1 MGFTEISPMNHPTVG
16 IVTRTKNRSVLLRRA
31 IESVVHQSYP
41 NWVMVIVNDG
51 GKPDDVEFLVRH
63 YQPVGERIHVIH
75 NPVSLG
81 MEGASKVGLEAV
93 GAELLILHDDDDS
106 WAPEFLSVAVNE
118 LLRVRERFPGTEG
131 VTTYAHLVRE
141 TVRGN
146 LIEIDSVEP
155 FNGSV
160 PRGFLSLDRMLAG
173 NFIPP
178 ISFLFS
184 RQAYR
189 DVGSIYEVIPY
200 LGDWDFLVRFLS
212 RYDVY
217 MIPQFLAF
225 YHWRYGNEPGGFSNT
240 VTAEVDQHR
249 FYKQYLLNAWLREDF
264 VSGKAGRGTYA
275 NLRMHVETLLQQPE
289 AHRDRMVLDRD
300 ARLEAKDRELS
311 ELLDAVQHRDRM
323 VLDRD
328 ARLEAKDRELSE
340 LLDAVQH
347 RDQLILE
354 LESAAPPIAA
364 PPPLTLE
371 ASPSE
376 LSQAILDYYWES
388 LSWRV
393 LRRFRRV
400 ANRLLR
406 LPPERKPVV
415 NSVKESWRI
424 ARDLQESWL
433 WHAMAP
439 LRWGGAV
446 LLRLRRRISKRTQT
460 GGGGL

>member
-311 ELLDAVQHRDRM
+311 ELLDAVQHRD
-323 VLDRD
+323 
-328 ARLEAKDRELSE
+328 
-340 LLDAVQH
+340 
-347 RDQLILE
+347 QLILE